1 MVGIISFL
9 IFIGHMFVTNYIS
22 YHIMKNRVIDRRD
35 WDLNI
40 CSGKTDG
47 GALNVDI
54 IKHTEL
60 PNFKKIKNIYN
71 LPYPDN
77 HFEYVLSS
85 HTIEHVQDP
94 LKFYNELRRVG
105 KNVKIIVPP
114 LWDLSA
120 AFNILEHKWIFLTF
134 KTEHS
139 TVPPFIKLPF
149 ARIFQEKFGQ
159 KIKA

>member
-1 MVGIISFL
+1 MIGIIAFL
-9 IFIGHMFVTNYIS
+9 IFIGQMFVTNYIS
-22 YHIMKNRVIDRRD
+22 YHIMKNRVIDRRE

-54 IKHTEL
+54 VKHTEL
-60 PNFKKIKNIYN
+60 PNFRKINNIYN
-71 LPYPDN
+71 LSYPDD

-85 HTIEHVQDP
+85 HTIEHVEDP
-94 LKFYNELRRVG
+94 INFFNELCRVG

-114 LWDLSA
+114 LWDISA
-120 AFNILEHKWIFLTF
+120 AFNILEHKWVFLTF

-139 TVPPFIKLPF
+139 TLPPFIKLPF
-149 ARIFQEKFGQ
+149 AEKFQKIFGQ
-159 KIKA
+159 KIRA